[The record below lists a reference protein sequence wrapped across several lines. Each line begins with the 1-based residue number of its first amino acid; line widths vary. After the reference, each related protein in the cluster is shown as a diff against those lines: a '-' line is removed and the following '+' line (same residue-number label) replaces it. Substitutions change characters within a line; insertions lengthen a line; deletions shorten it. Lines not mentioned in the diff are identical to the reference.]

1 MNERIREL
9 KYQAEALAYEEH
21 KANCIKNGIDPS
33 MPHANA
39 LNMTFEKFAELIVR
53 ECMSLMKERK
63 DYYDNPGT
71 YETEKYYI
79 RMEAKADAFDDAS
92 SIIKNHFG
100 VEE

>member
-1 MNERIREL
+1 MNERLHQLMR
-9 KYQAEALAYEEH
+9 QAQSEAY
-21 KANCIKNGIDPS
+21 
-33 MPHANA
+33 ANA
-39 LNMTFEKFAELIVR
+39 CAKNKTQRPQNNTIWNEFPEVFAELIIR

-79 RMEAKADAFDDAS
+79 RMDAKADAFDDAS